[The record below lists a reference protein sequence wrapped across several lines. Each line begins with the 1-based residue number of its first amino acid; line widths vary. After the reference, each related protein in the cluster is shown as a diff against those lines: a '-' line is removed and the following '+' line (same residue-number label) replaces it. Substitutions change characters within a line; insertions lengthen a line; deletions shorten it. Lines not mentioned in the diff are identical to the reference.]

1 MSVEAAPVALLE
13 PRMAQDLAN
22 LFQVLSDP
30 TRVQIISALL
40 GRELNVGEIAAA
52 LGLSLSAVSHQLRL
66 LRNSRLVRWERK
78 GREVYYLLDDE
89 HIEVLYRAG
98 LDHCCHM

>member
-1 MSVEAAPVALLE
+1 MSAEAAPVALLE

>member
-1 MSVEAAPVALLE
+1 
-13 PRMAQDLAN
+13 MAQDLAN